1 MINQEVLKE
10 AEDII
15 RKFFNMSGF
24 DLELKILP
32 LEEKTIPV
40 KIIVDD
46 PKTLIG
52 QNGQTLADMQHL
64 LKAILSHKIA
74 EQFYID
80 LDINN
85 YKEKKIS
92 YLKESAREW
101 ANEVALSGQ
110 EKVLSPMP
118 NFERR
123 IVHLELINR
132 SDVVTESA
140 GYGPD
145 RCVVIKPR

>member
-1 MINQEVLKE
+1 MNQETFKE
-10 AEDII
+10 AEAII
-15 RKFFNMSGF
+15 KEFFEMAGF
-24 DLELKILP
+24 ELELKVLP
-32 LEEKTIPV
+32 LEDKTIPIKV
-40 KIIVDD
+40 LIDD

-52 QNGQTLADMQHL
+52 QNGQTLADIQHL
-64 LKAILSHKIA
+64 LKAILSHKVE

-85 YKEKKIS
+85 YKEKKTT

-101 ANEVALSGQ
+101 ANDVALSGQ
-110 EKVLSPMP
+110 EKTLSPMP

-123 IVHLELINR
+123 IIHLELQNR

-140 GYGPD
+140 GYGQE
-145 RCVVIKPR
+145 RCVIIKPR

>member
-1 MINQEVLKE
+1 MNQETFKE
-10 AEDII
+10 AEII
-15 RKFFNMSGF
+15 IKEFFEMAGF
-24 DLELKILP
+24 ELELKVLP
-32 LEEKTIPV
+32 LEDKTIPIKV
-40 KIIVDD
+40 LIDD

-52 QNGQTLADMQHL
+52 QNGQTLADIQHL
-64 LKAILSHKIA
+64 LKAILSHKVE

-85 YKEKKIS
+85 YKEKKTT

-101 ANEVALSGQ
+101 ANDVALSGQ
-110 EKVLSPMP
+110 EKTLSPMP

-123 IVHLELINR
+123 IIHLELQNR

-140 GYGPD
+140 GYGQE
-145 RCVVIKPR
+145 RCVIIKPR